1 MPFVSAATGG
11 LFARAFACLAT
22 STISSTFLREY
33 RPGSLRGARGAG
45 RAARRAREGAA
56 VKLGR
61 SATRARS
68 GGQRAPV
75 GPLDD
80 ILSVLELG
88 DATVLLAGSVDLADL
103 RAEQRVRGH
112 F

>member
-1 MPFVSAATGG
+1 MWAWVS
-11 LFARAFACLAT
+11 
-22 STISSTFLREY
+22 
-33 RPGSLRGARGAG
+33 
-45 RAARRAREGAA
+45 
-56 VKLGR
+56 
-61 SATRARS
+61 
-68 GGQRAPV
+68 GQRAPV